1 MKLESGTN
9 LDSLFSNTQ
18 FPNTV
23 FIGDP
28 ESCLSSPSIEVS
40 YAAGVY
46 NDCAYYFPLILSA
59 LASKAK

>member
-1 MKLESGTN
+1 MKLESDMN

-23 FIGDP
+23 FIGDF
-28 ESCLSSPSIEVS
+28 ESCEPSSSIEDS

-46 NDCAYYFPLILSA
+46 NDCAFYFPLLLSV